1 MVIMCLLKF
10 MIVEKPFESGQSNWY
25 TREKDKETK
34 NNDKK
39 AFKLKQARKKKTK
52 QEKFWEAKGKKLE

>member
-1 MVIMCLLKF
+1 

-34 NNDKK
+34 NNVKK